1 MNNDAMMIIAI
12 IVLVMNTCLCVLQL
26 IMFFF
31 DILRL
36 TILPRSPFSPSVFI
50 SPSSSLSLPIPR
62 SPSFPTYPL
71 PPSISLQLI
80 LCREYTR
87 AEDQDWHRNHF
98 CCFHCDIDLGGK
110 QYRPQEG
117 QPYCLKCYEI
127 AFASVCEVRSATT
140 IQLAFHCYGR
150 GSTTN
155 SPLPPPDM
163 WQTRE
168 SRPASTAP

>member
-1 MNNDAMMIIAI
+1 M
-12 IVLVMNTCLCVLQL
+12 IVLLYGIQLGFHCCGKAKLKVVLL
-26 IMFFF
+26 K
-31 DILRL
+31 
-36 TILPRSPFSPSVFI
+36 
-50 SPSSSLSLPIPR
+50 
-62 SPSFPTYPL
+62 FPTLLLEVP
-71 PPSISLQLI
+71 
-80 LCREYTR
+80 R
-87 AEDQDWHRNHF
+87 AEDQDWHCNHF
-98 CCFHCDIDLGGK
+98 CCFHCDVDLGGK

-168 SRPASTAP
+168 SRPASTTP